1 MHKSVKMFHIPKAI
15 NRRRTIMATFFG
27 ALVLLVLGYVF
38 YSKFVERV
46 FIINDSTP
54 TPAYT
59 KRDNLD
65 YVPMSW
71 WKGNLIQLLNIAGL
85 GPIYGAV
92 AGALYG
98 PAAFIWIVVGTIFAG
113 GVHDYFSGMMSLRHQ
128 GEQYPSL
135 VGRYLGQTVK
145 TIISVVSLVLMVL
158 VAAAFTAGPAQLIAQ
173 LTPLSFTVSLL
184 IIFAYFLLATILPI
198 NRVIGKI
205 YPLLGGILLF
215 MALAIGISLLFSGKS
230 IPNLTLENLHPGEL
244 PIWPL
249 LMVTI
254 SCGAISGFHCTQS
267 PIVACTMKKESDGRK
282 IFYGAMVTEGVIAL
296 IWAAAG
302 MTFFNGTAGL
312 GEALAA
318 GGPSGVV
325 NEIST
330 SLLGTLGGILAILGV
345 IILPITTG
353 DTALRSS
360 RMILTEIFAKF
371 FNMESKIK
379 ILLVTVLVAVPAL
392 FLATIDYTFLWRY
405 VGWTNQVV
413 ATVMLWTGTVY
424 LLKNSRFHWICGVPA
439 LFMTGVVCTYIFYAP
454 EGLGMDYRLS
464 MIIGFSLAAAVLAWY
479 ISQIFKY
486 RQLRVNSKDFRAA

>member
-1 MHKSVKMFHIPKAI
+1 
-15 NRRRTIMATFFG
+15 MATFFG

-98 PAAFIWIVVGTIFAG
+98 PVAFIWIVIGTIFAG

-145 TIISVVSLVLMVL
+145 TIISAVSLVLMVL

-439 LFMTGVVCTYIFYAP
+439 MFMTGVVCTYIFYAP

-464 MIIGFSLAAAVLAWY
+464 MIIGFSLAAVVLAWY
-479 ISQIFKY
+479 ISQIIKY